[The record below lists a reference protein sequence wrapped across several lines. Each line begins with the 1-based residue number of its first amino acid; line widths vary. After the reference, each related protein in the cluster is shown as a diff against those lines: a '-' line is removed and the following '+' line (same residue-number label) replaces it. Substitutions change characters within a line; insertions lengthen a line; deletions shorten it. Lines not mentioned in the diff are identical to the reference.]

1 MVQSIMLREAWQ
13 QGPTMSGYSSV
24 SFLFSLLIQPRT
36 SACGVALV
44 TFRVGLPFSV
54 KSLWK
59 LPNRQTYPEVDVPG
73 DSKSSQADSED
84 TESQVIFWS
93 SLLSHPQALPVS
105 PGTSKGGF
113 SSLFVTPLLGAPRL
127 SSDCFPPSAVCPT
140 ELCACLSVVWS
151 IPSGG
156 K

>member
-1 MVQSIMLREAWQ
+1 MLREAWQ

-84 TESQVIFWS
+84 EPPRCEKILAEAITLVLY
-93 SLLSHPQALPVS
+93 LLNL
-105 PGTSKGGF
+105 K
-113 SSLFVTPLLGAPRL
+113 
-127 SSDCFPPSAVCPT
+127 D
-140 ELCACLSVVWS
+140 
-151 IPSGG
+151 